1 MTCMKPVLITVYADL
16 SLLPLLRSR
25 YNGLLSEYRK
35 ERMKC
40 FREENAAYPG
50 ELAEYCLMEAML
62 QTDPETEL
70 PLRIQ
75 TARFGK
81 PLFTDCQ
88 WAFSLSHAGSF
99 AGATVSDCAVGM
111 DIEMKR
117 NVREILARRICTE
130 REWNEIWL
138 KDPSKETFLRLF
150 SAKESISKRSG
161 EGIHSLQSID
171 IREHSV
177 IQKFWGDYVLSVC
190 SESTADWEV
199 IRLCG

>member
-1 MTCMKPVLITVYADL
+1 MTFMKPVLITVYADL

-25 YNGLLSEYRK
+25 YSGLLSKYRK

-40 FREENAAYPG
+40 FREESAAYPG

-62 QTDPETEL
+62 LADPETEL

-75 TARFGK
+75 TGRFGK
-81 PLFTDCQ
+81 PLFMDCK

-111 DIEMKR
+111 DIERKR
-117 NVREILARRICTE
+117 HVPEILARRICTE

-138 KDPSKETFLRLF
+138 KDPSEETFLRLF

-161 EGIHSLQSID
+161 IGIQGLQSID
-171 IREHSV
+171 IGEHAV
-177 IQKFWGDYVLSVC
+177 KQKFFSGYVLSVC
-190 SESTADWEV
+190 CESTADWEV
-199 IRLCG
+199 IHLCD